1 MSFIKLHLLPRNL
14 PKFSQVQ
21 VQVSACDGFNL
32 KTSVELYCER
42 LTLEFTAIFAEFWL
56 TVVVTTA
63 FTKIQQ
69 KSLYI
74 RRLSRSRYEFN

>member
-1 MSFIKLHLLPRNL
+1 VFYASVLSVWRTEVRPTEEL
-14 PKFSQVQ
+14 
-21 VQVSACDGFNL
+21 FNL

-42 LTLEFTAIFAEFWL
+42 LTLEFAVFFAEFWL

-69 KSLYI
+69 KTLQI